1 LLNISINPLTK
12 LIFNLIIESSN
23 QDVKGIIKKIN
34 NKIENINILIKYM
47 NNTFYINK
55 KTTRL
60 SG

>member
-1 LLNISINPLTK
+1 LNISINPLTK

>member
-1 LLNISINPLTK
+1 LNISINPLTK
-12 LIFNLIIESSN
+12 LIFNLIIESFN

-34 NKIENINILIKYM
+34 NKIDNVNIMIKYM